1 MLDVVMYPKFF
12 DCSQLTDDIFWKSVF
27 EELAYGRC
35 PYGTYI
41 TRDFFCCN
49 FKNKEFSYK
58 IDIEKNA
65 DVLYNDILTLLT
77 KKFGL
82 MSNVDKVEKRKRF
95 RELEQTIQAEQQK
108 DWDQIKKKN
117 IKQFLIY
124 KYILHN
130 QQRHK
135 LSTKQVRFL
144 LSIIILGLLFK
155 TLHVECKDGNIRKIE
170 GLKLVRGYVN
180 VDKTVL
186 QNRDANPIV
195 PKIIVDKTNLSNE
208 WYKYVSQVKQAKRG
222 KLP

>member
-58 IDIEKNA
+58 IDIEKDA

-95 RELEQTIQAEQQK
+95 RELEQTIQAEQEK

-117 IKQFLIY
+117 IKHFLIY
-124 KYILHN
+124 KYIINN
-130 QQRHK
+130 QKRYK
-135 LSTKQVRFL
+135 LSTTKIRFL
-144 LSIIILGLLFK
+144 LSIIVLGLLFK
-155 TLHVECKDGNIRKIE
+155 NIDVKCKDAGIKKIE
-170 GLKLVRGYVN
+170 GITFKTGCVN